1 MTAPLLVVSG
11 PSGVGKTTVV
21 AELLATTPEL
31 PLRRAVTATT
41 RQPRAGELDGRDYHF
56 WTVAKFQDEVAANRM
71 LEHAVVFGR
80 DYYGTP
86 NASVDVHR
94 TARHGVILVVDVQGA
109 ASVRAAL
116 PGDHLS
122 IFLMPPSAE
131 QLRERLRGRG
141 TEDADALARRIQT
154 AETELACRND
164 FDVRVVNDD
173 LGETVKALR
182 AVIQEQFTIRGISCS
197 TN

>member
-21 AELLATTPEL
+21 AELLATTPNL
-31 PLRRAVTATT
+31 PLLRAVTATT
-41 RQPRAGELDGRDYHF
+41 RLPRAGEIDGRDYHF
-56 WTVAKFQDEVAANRM
+56 WTAAKFQEELAGNRM

-80 DYYGTP
+80 DHYGTP
-86 NASVDVHR
+86 HASVAVHR
-94 TARHGVILVVDVQGA
+94 AAGHGVILVVDVQGA

-116 PGDHLS
+116 PSDHFS
-122 IFLMPPSAE
+122 IFLVPPSAE
-131 QLRERLRGRG
+131 HLRERLRGRG

-164 FDVRVVNDD
+164 FDVRIVNDD
-173 LGETVKALR
+173 LGETVAALR
-182 AVIQEQFTIRGISCS
+182 AVIHEQFTIRGFSCS